1 MTGPLGEDEAAALC
15 RAAAEAAKAAYAPY
29 SDFPV
34 GAAVLTES
42 GRTFAGCNV
51 ENASFGLTVCAER
64 TAVGSAVAAG
74 ERRVVAVAVAS
85 RPGVTPCGACRQV
98 LAEFAGE
105 SLEVLAADL
114 GGRLLTRHA
123 LATLLPHSFD
133 GPTDA
138 APTAAAPEP

>member
-1 MTGPLGEDEAAALC
+1 MSGTLDDDQAAALC

-34 GAAVLTES
+34 GAVLLMES

-105 SLEVLAADL
+105 SLEVLTADL
-114 GGRLLTRHA
+114 GGRLLARRA

-138 APTAAAPEP
+138 APTP